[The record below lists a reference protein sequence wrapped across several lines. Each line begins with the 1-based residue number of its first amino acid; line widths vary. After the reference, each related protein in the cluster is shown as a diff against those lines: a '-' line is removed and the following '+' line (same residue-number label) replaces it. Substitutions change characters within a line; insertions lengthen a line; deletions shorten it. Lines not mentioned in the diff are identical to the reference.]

1 MFMPQ
6 ILPLTLKIS
15 SLAFKILPKLFV
27 LVEKK
32 TPNKKT
38 KELPDQIAEEQNSI
52 SMKMDMISLEDKLV
66 NLINSLRR

>member
-6 ILPLTLKIS
+6 VLPLTLKTS